1 MRKRANKF
9 IVMML
14 TLLFYEVACAKP
26 NAMWST
32 PYAEYGAPLHVSSV
46 WTPYVITPYPGVLV
60 KAHPI
65 ELTNYEHEP

>member
-46 WTPYVITPYPGVLV
+46 WTPYVITC
-60 KAHPI
+60 
-65 ELTNYEHEP
+65 

>member
-9 IVMML
+9 IVIML

-46 WTPYVITPYPGVLV
+46 WTPYVIDLARGRNLV
-60 KAHPI
+60 CT
-65 ELTNYEHEP
+65 LST